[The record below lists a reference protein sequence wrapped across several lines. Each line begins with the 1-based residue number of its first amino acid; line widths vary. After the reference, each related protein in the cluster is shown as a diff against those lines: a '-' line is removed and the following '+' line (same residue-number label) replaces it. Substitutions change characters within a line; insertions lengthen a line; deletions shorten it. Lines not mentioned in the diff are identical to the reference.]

1 MISSI
6 FIPEV
11 YVGLAGGL
19 YILGYLIIHQ
29 LMMRLVLLLGS
40 FAYIAYYA
48 TVAAEPLWSA
58 IYLTVVMVGANLLG
72 MAGLV
77 LRNAKIAVPREFED
91 IYPDF
96 APLRPGEFRALMK
109 LAKRHTLQ
117 QQTTLSREGATMDR
131 IYYVVSGVPEVTKM
145 GATFPLAERIFVG
158 EVAYLTAKGSAAT
171 TRVPAGAEVLEWNL
185 KNLRQV
191 AARRPQV
198 KLALDAV
205 ISRDL
210 ARKVALAVAPAAR
223 HVATIQQNADAAE

>member
-1 MISSI
+1 MVVSNV
-6 FIPEV
+6 FTAEV
-11 YVGLAGGL
+11 YVWLAGGL

-29 LMMRLVLLLGS
+29 MMMRLVLLLGS
-40 FAYIAYYA
+40 LAYIAYYA

-58 IYLTVVMVGANLLG
+58 IYLTFVMIAANLLG

-77 LRNAKIAVPREFED
+77 LRNAKIAVPRGFED

-109 LAKRHTLQ
+109 LAKRRTLEK
-117 QQTTLSREGATMDR
+117 QTTLSREGATMDR
-131 IYYVVSGVPEVTKM
+131 IYYVISGVPEVTKM

-171 TRVPAGAEVLEWNL
+171 TRVPAGAEILEWNL
-185 KNLRQV
+185 GTLRRA

-223 HVATIQQNADAAE
+223 QVATMQETAAAQ